1 MTHPIAVARRGL
13 IARHGVSVTLRRQTA
28 VTPTPTYTSVAL
40 LAVFHDQTPGTLR
53 DGWREGDRI
62 AEILTD
68 EITAAAWPTPPAAL
82 DTLVTPDGTLT
93 VVGPA
98 TPVRLAGAL
107 CGWRLHVRG
116 P

>member
-1 MTHPIAVARRGL
+1 MAAVASARRRF
-13 IARHGVSVTLRRQTA
+13 INAQGVSCTLRRQTA
-28 VTPTPTYTSVAL
+28 VTPAITYTSV
-40 LAVFHDQTPGTLR
+40 TLR
-53 DGWREGDRI
+53 AVIHGDAAGVMQDGWREGDRV

-68 EITAAAWPTPPAAL
+68 EITAAAWPAPPEPN

-93 VVGPA
+93 VIGPA
-98 TPVRLAGAL
+98 LALRDGGAL